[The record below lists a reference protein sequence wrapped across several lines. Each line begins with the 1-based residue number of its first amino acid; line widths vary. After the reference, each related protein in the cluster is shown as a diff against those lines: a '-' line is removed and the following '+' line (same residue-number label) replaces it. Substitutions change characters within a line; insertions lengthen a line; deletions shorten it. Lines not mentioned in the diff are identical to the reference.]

1 MLDINITVAKY
12 SGDIYWWWTDVMWCN
27 QMHSRSSRIDYKEL
41 VDQLKKLE
49 KDCKVAQQFES
60 LKLIF
65 DLCQASWDY
74 LSKISKNDNSSMKQK
89 INDYL
94 TDVAERI
101 HQLHKINRITQNK

>member
-1 MLDINITVAKY
+1 MVAKY
-12 SGDIYWWWTDVMWCN
+12 SGEIRVLSTEMMSCN

-49 KDCKVAQQFES
+49 KDCKVAQQCES
-60 LKLIF
+60 WKLIF